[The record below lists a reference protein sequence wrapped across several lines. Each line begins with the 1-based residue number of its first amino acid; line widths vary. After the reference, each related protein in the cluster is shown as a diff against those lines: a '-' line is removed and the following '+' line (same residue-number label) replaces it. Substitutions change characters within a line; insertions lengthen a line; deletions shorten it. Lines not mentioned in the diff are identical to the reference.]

1 MIAVSKTNTGLVRT
15 KNEDAVLMDPP
26 DLFAIADG
34 MGGYA
39 AGEIA
44 SVETIRVLQ
53 QEKSA
58 FGGLTGDGLCSALKS
73 AADKANSHLRGIV
86 CKMPDY
92 EGMGTT
98 LVAVY
103 LASDGKAYVLNI
115 GDSRLYL
122 WRSGELKQ
130 ITHDHSYVAELVS
143 KGDIT
148 TDEARRH
155 PQRNVILRAVGADED
170 LESDV
175 FSFKLAANDRL
186 LLCSDGLTD
195 MASDEEIAKVL
206 LQADA
211 EKAAGDLIELALN
224 NGGRDNV
231 SVILLD
237 LGDLGAEE
245 M

>member
-1 MIAVSKTNTGLVRT
+1 MKAVSRTNTGLVRNS
-15 KNEDAVLMDPP
+15 NEDAVLTDMP

-44 SVETIRVLQ
+44 SVETIKVLQ
-53 QEKSA
+53 EEKKNFA
-58 FGGLTGDGLCSALKS
+58 GLTGDALCRALQE
-73 AADKANSHLRGIV
+73 AASKANEHLLSLV
-86 CKMPDY
+86 SKTPDY

-103 LASDGKAYVLNI
+103 LAADGMAYALNI

-122 WRSGELKQ
+122 WRCGELRQ
-130 ITHDHSYVAELVS
+130 ITQDHSYVAQLVS

-148 TDEARRH
+148 TEEARRH
-155 PQRNVILRAVGADED
+155 PQRNVILRAVGADEV

-175 FSFKLAANDRL
+175 FSFKVEPGDRL
-186 LLCSDGLTD
+186 LLCSDGLSD
-195 MASDEEIAKVL
+195 MASDEEISAVL
-206 LQADA
+206 AERNV
-211 EKAAGDLIELALN
+211 EKAADELLELALN
-224 NGGRDNV
+224 NGGRDNI

-237 LGDLGAEE
+237 FGAEE
-245 M
+245 I

>member
-1 MIAVSKTNTGLVRT
+1 MKAVSRTNTGLVRNS
-15 KNEDAVLMDPP
+15 NEDAVLTDMP

-44 SVETIRVLQ
+44 SVETIKVLQ
-53 QEKSA
+53 EEKKNFA
-58 FGGLTGDGLCSALKS
+58 GLTGDALCRALQE
-73 AADKANSHLRGIV
+73 AASKANEHLLSLV
-86 CKMPDY
+86 SKTPDY

-103 LASDGKAYVLNI
+103 LAEDGMAYALNI

-122 WRSGELKQ
+122 WRGGELKQ
-130 ITHDHSYVAELVS
+130 ITQDHSYVAQLVS

-148 TDEARRH
+148 TEEARRH
-155 PQRNVILRAVGADED
+155 PQRNVILRAVGADEV

-175 FSFKLAANDRL
+175 FSFKVEPGDRL
-186 LLCSDGLTD
+186 LLCSDGLSD
-195 MASDEEIAKVL
+195 MASDEEIAAVL
-206 LQADA
+206 A
-211 EKAAGDLIELALN
+211 ERNVDKAADELLELALN
-224 NGGRDNV
+224 NGGRDNI

-237 LGDLGAEE
+237 FGAEE
-245 M
+245 I

>member
-15 KNEDAVLMDPP
+15 ANEDALLTDGPE
-26 DLFAIADG
+26 LFAIADG

-39 AGEIA
+39 GGEIA
-44 SVETIRVLQ
+44 SVETIKVLK
-53 QEKSA
+53 E
-58 FGGLTGDGLCSALKS
+58 
-73 AADKANSHLRGIV
+73 AASKANSHLRSLV

-103 LASDGKAYVLNI
+103 LAEDKKAYALNI

-122 WRSGELKQ
+122 WRNGLLKQ
-130 ITHDHSYVAELVS
+130 ITQDHSYVAELLS

-155 PQRNVILRAVGADED
+155 PQRNVILRAVGADEGLD
-170 LESDV
+170 SDV
-175 FSFKLAANDRL
+175 FSFETEPGDRL
-186 LLCSDGLTD
+186 LLCSDGLSD
-195 MASDEEIAKVL
+195 MAADDEIAAVL
-206 LQADA
+206 KEENT
-211 EKAAGDLIELALN
+211 EKAADALIELALN

-231 SVILLD
+231 SVILID
-237 LGDLGAEE
+237 FCAEE
-245 M
+245 I

>member
-1 MIAVSKTNTGLVRT
+1 MKSVSKTNIGLVRT
-15 KNEDAVLMDPP
+15 GNEDAVLTDAP

-44 SVETIRVLQ
+44 SIETIKVLQ
-53 QEKSA
+53 EEKKNFA
-58 FGGLTGDGLCSALKS
+58 GLTGEALCEALKN
-73 AADKANSHLRGIV
+73 AAFKANSHLRSIV
-86 CKMPDY
+86 CQKPDY

-103 LASDGKAYVLNI
+103 LAADGKAYALNI

-122 WRSGELKQ
+122 WRGGELKQ
-130 ITHDHSYVAELVS
+130 ITQDHSYVAQLVS
-143 KGDIT
+143 NGDIT
-148 TDEARRH
+148 TEEARRH
-155 PQRNVILRAVGADED
+155 PQRNVILRAVGADEN

-175 FSFKLAANDRL
+175 FCFDIKTGDRL
-186 LLCSDGLTD
+186 LLCSDGLSD
-195 MASDEEIAKVL
+195 MAADNEIAAVL
-206 LQADA
+206 TEPDAD
-211 EKAAGDLIELALN
+211 KAAEALIELALN

-237 LGDLGAEE
+237 FCAEE
-245 M
+245 I

>member
-15 KNEDAVLMDPP
+15 TNEDAVLTDMP

-44 SVETIRVLQ
+44 SVETIKVLQ
-53 QEKSA
+53 EEKLHFA
-58 FGGLTGDGLCSALKS
+58 GLTGEELCNALK
-73 AADKANSHLRGIV
+73 AAASKANSHLRSIV

-103 LASDGKAYVLNI
+103 LAADGKAYALNI

-122 WRSGELKQ
+122 WRAGMLTQ
-130 ITHDHSYVAELVS
+130 ITKDHSYVAELVS

-170 LESDV
+170 IDSDV
-175 FSFKLAANDRL
+175 FSFDVQQGDRL
-186 LLCSDGLTD
+186 LLCSDGLSD
-195 MASDEEIAKVL
+195 MAADEEIAAVL
-206 LQADA
+206 QEKDT
-211 EKAAGDLIELALN
+211 EKAADALIELALN

-237 LGDLGAEE
+237 FCAEE
-245 M
+245 I

>member
-1 MIAVSKTNTGLVRT
+1 MKAVSRTNTGLVRNS
-15 KNEDAVLMDPP
+15 NEDAVLTDMP

-44 SVETIRVLQ
+44 SVETIKVLQ
-53 QEKSA
+53 EEKKNFA
-58 FGGLTGDGLCSALKS
+58 GLTGAALYRALQE
-73 AADKANSHLRGIV
+73 AASKANEHLLSLV
-86 CKMPDY
+86 SKTPDY

-103 LASDGKAYVLNI
+103 LAADGMAYALNI

-122 WRSGELKQ
+122 WRCGELRQ
-130 ITHDHSYVAELVS
+130 ITQDHSYVAQLVS

-148 TDEARRH
+148 TEEARRH
-155 PQRNVILRAVGADED
+155 PQRNVILRAVGADEV

-175 FSFKLAANDRL
+175 FSFKVEPGDRL
-186 LLCSDGLTD
+186 LLCSDGLSD
-195 MASDEEIAKVL
+195 MASDEEIAAVL
-206 LQADA
+206 A
-211 EKAAGDLIELALN
+211 ERNVDKAADELLELALN
-224 NGGRDNV
+224 NGGRDNI

-237 LGDLGAEE
+237 FGAEE
-245 M
+245 I

>member
-1 MIAVSKTNTGLVRT
+1 MKAVSRTNTGLVRNS
-15 KNEDAVLMDPP
+15 NEDAVLTDMP

-44 SVETIRVLQ
+44 SVETIKVLQ
-53 QEKSA
+53 EEKKNFAS
-58 FGGLTGDGLCSALKS
+58 LTGDALCRALQE
-73 AADKANSHLRGIV
+73 AASKANGHLLSLV
-86 CKMPDY
+86 SKTPDY

-103 LASDGKAYVLNI
+103 LAEDGMAYALNI

-122 WRSGELKQ
+122 WRGGELRQ
-130 ITHDHSYVAELVS
+130 ITQDHSYVAQLVS

-148 TDEARRH
+148 TEEARRH
-155 PQRNVILRAVGADED
+155 PQRNVILRAVGADEV

-175 FSFKLAANDRL
+175 FSFKIEPGDRL
-186 LLCSDGLTD
+186 LLCSDGLSD
-195 MASDEEIAKVL
+195 MASDEEIAAVL
-206 LQADA
+206 A
-211 EKAAGDLIELALN
+211 ERNVDKAADELLELALN
-224 NGGRDNV
+224 NGGRDNI

-237 LGDLGAEE
+237 FGAEE
-245 M
+245 I

>member
-1 MIAVSKTNTGLVRT
+1 MKAVSRTNTGLVRNS
-15 KNEDAVLMDPP
+15 NEDAVLTDMP

-44 SVETIRVLQ
+44 SVETIKVLQ
-53 QEKSA
+53 EEKKNFA
-58 FGGLTGDGLCSALKS
+58 GLTGEALCRALQE
-73 AADKANSHLRGIV
+73 AASKANEHLLSLV
-86 CKMPDY
+86 FKTPDY

-103 LASDGKAYVLNI
+103 LAEDGMAYALNI

-122 WRSGELKQ
+122 WRGGELKQ
-130 ITHDHSYVAELVS
+130 ITQDHSYVAQLVS

-148 TDEARRH
+148 TEEARRH
-155 PQRNVILRAVGADED
+155 PQRNVILRAVGADEV

-175 FSFKLAANDRL
+175 FSFKVEPGDRL
-186 LLCSDGLTD
+186 LLCSDGLSD
-195 MASDEEIAKVL
+195 MASDEEIAAVL
-206 LQADA
+206 GERNVD
-211 EKAAGDLIELALN
+211 KAADELLELALN
-224 NGGRDNV
+224 NGGRDNI

-237 LGDLGAEE
+237 FGAEE
-245 M
+245 I

>member
-1 MIAVSKTNTGLVRT
+1 MKAVSRTNTGLVRNS
-15 KNEDAVLMDPP
+15 NEDAVLTDMP

-44 SVETIRVLQ
+44 SVETIKVLQ
-53 QEKSA
+53 EEKKNFA
-58 FGGLTGDGLCSALKS
+58 GLTGDALCRALQE
-73 AADKANSHLRGIV
+73 AASKANEHLLSLV
-86 CKMPDY
+86 SKTPDY

-103 LASDGKAYVLNI
+103 LAADGMAYALNI

-122 WRSGELKQ
+122 WRGGELRQ
-130 ITHDHSYVAELVS
+130 ITQDHSYVAQLVS

-148 TDEARRH
+148 TEEARRH
-155 PQRNVILRAVGADED
+155 PQRNVILRAVGADEV

-175 FSFKLAANDRL
+175 FSFKVEPGDRL
-186 LLCSDGLTD
+186 LLCSDGLSD
-195 MASDEEIAKVL
+195 MASDEEIAAVL
-206 LQADA
+206 A
-211 EKAAGDLIELALN
+211 ERNVDKAADELLELALN
-224 NGGRDNV
+224 NGGRDNI

-237 LGDLGAEE
+237 FGAEE
-245 M
+245 I

>member
-15 KNEDAVLMDPP
+15 SNEDAVLTDKP

-39 AGEIA
+39 GGEIA
-44 SVETIRVLQ
+44 SVETIKVLKE
-53 QEKSA
+53 EKQHFS
-58 FGGLTGDGLCSALKS
+58 GLTGEALCAALK
-73 AADKANSHLRGIV
+73 AAASKANSHLRSLV
-86 CKMPDY
+86 CQMPDY

-103 LASDGKAYVLNI
+103 LAPDGKAYALNI

-122 WRSGELKQ
+122 WRSGTLTQ
-130 ITHDHSYVAELVS
+130 ITKDHSYVAELVS

-155 PQRNVILRAVGADED
+155 PQRNVILRAVGADEGLD
-170 LESDV
+170 SDV
-175 FSFKLAANDRL
+175 FCFDIQQEDRL
-186 LLCSDGLTD
+186 LLCSDGLSD
-195 MASDEEIAKVL
+195 MAADEEIAAVL
-206 LQADA
+206 HEKDT
-211 EKAAGDLIELALN
+211 EKAAAALIELALN

-237 LGDLGAEE
+237 FCAEE
-245 M
+245 I

>member
-1 MIAVSKTNTGLVRT
+1 MKAVSRTNTGLVRNS
-15 KNEDAVLMDPP
+15 NEDAVLTDMP

-44 SVETIRVLQ
+44 SIETIKVLQ
-53 QEKSA
+53 EEKKNFA
-58 FGGLTGDGLCSALKS
+58 GLTGDALCRALQE
-73 AADKANSHLRGIV
+73 AASKANEHLLSLV
-86 CKMPDY
+86 SKTPDY

-103 LASDGKAYVLNI
+103 LAADGMAYALNI

-122 WRSGELKQ
+122 WRGGELRQ
-130 ITHDHSYVAELVS
+130 ITQDHSYVAQLVS

-148 TDEARRH
+148 TEEARRH
-155 PQRNVILRAVGADED
+155 PQRNVILRAVGADEV

-175 FSFKLAANDRL
+175 FSFKIEPGDRL
-186 LLCSDGLTD
+186 LLCSDGLSD
-195 MASDEEIAKVL
+195 MASDEEIAAVL
-206 LQADA
+206 GERNVD
-211 EKAAGDLIELALN
+211 KAADELLELALN
-224 NGGRDNV
+224 NGGRDNI

-237 LGDLGAEE
+237 FGAEE
-245 M
+245 I

>member
-1 MIAVSKTNTGLVRT
+1 MKAVSRTNTGLVRNS
-15 KNEDAVLMDPP
+15 NEDAVLTDMP

-44 SVETIRVLQ
+44 SVETIKVLQ
-53 QEKSA
+53 EEKKNFA
-58 FGGLTGDGLCSALKS
+58 GLTGAALCRALQE
-73 AADKANSHLRGIV
+73 AASKANEHLLSLV
-86 CKMPDY
+86 SKTPDY

-103 LASDGKAYVLNI
+103 LAADGMAYALNI

-122 WRSGELKQ
+122 WRGGELKQ
-130 ITHDHSYVAELVS
+130 ITQDHSYVAQLVS

-148 TDEARRH
+148 TEEARRH
-155 PQRNVILRAVGADED
+155 PQRNVILRAVGADEV

-175 FSFKLAANDRL
+175 FSFKVEPGDRL
-186 LLCSDGLTD
+186 LLCSDGLSD
-195 MASDEEIAKVL
+195 MASDEEIAAVL
-206 LQADA
+206 GERNVD
-211 EKAAGDLIELALN
+211 KAADELLELALN
-224 NGGRDNV
+224 NGGRDNI

-237 LGDLGAEE
+237 FGAEE
-245 M
+245 I

>member
-1 MIAVSKTNTGLVRT
+1 MKAVSRTNTGLVRNS
-15 KNEDAVLMDPP
+15 NEDAVLTDMP

-44 SVETIRVLQ
+44 SVETIKVLQ
-53 QEKSA
+53 EEKKNFA
-58 FGGLTGDGLCSALKS
+58 GLTGDALCRALQE
-73 AADKANSHLRGIV
+73 AASKANEHLLSLV
-86 CKMPDY
+86 SKTPDY

-103 LASDGKAYVLNI
+103 LAADGMAYALNI

-122 WRSGELKQ
+122 WRCGELRQ
-130 ITHDHSYVAELVS
+130 ITQDHSYVAQLVS

-148 TDEARRH
+148 TEEARRH
-155 PQRNVILRAVGADED
+155 PQRNVILRAVGADEV

-175 FSFKLAANDRL
+175 FSFKVEPGDRL
-186 LLCSDGLTD
+186 LLCSDGLSD
-195 MASDEEIAKVL
+195 MASDEEIAAVL
-206 LQADA
+206 GERNVD
-211 EKAAGDLIELALN
+211 KAADELLELALN
-224 NGGRDNV
+224 NGGRDNI

-237 LGDLGAEE
+237 FGAEE
-245 M
+245 I

>member
-1 MIAVSKTNTGLVRT
+1 MIAVSKTNAGLVRAT
-15 KNEDAVLMDPP
+15 NEDAVLTDMP

-39 AGEIA
+39 AGEVA
-44 SVETIRVLQ
+44 SVETIKVLQ
-53 QEKSA
+53 EAKKGFA
-58 FGGLTGDGLCSALKS
+58 GLTGAELCTALKE
-73 AADKANSHLRGIV
+73 AASEANSHLRSIV
-86 CKMPDY
+86 CQKPDY

-103 LASDGKAYVLNI
+103 LAADGLAYALNI

-122 WRSGELKQ
+122 WRGGSLKQ
-130 ITHDHSYVAELVS
+130 ITQDHSYVAELLS

-148 TDEARRH
+148 SEEARRH
-155 PQRNVILRAVGADED
+155 PQRNVILRAVGADEE

-175 FSFKLAANDRL
+175 FSFKLEQGDRL
-186 LLCSDGLTD
+186 LLCSDGLSD
-195 MASDEEIAKVL
+195 MATDAEIAAVL
-206 LQADA
+206 AEADT
-211 EKAAGDLIELALN
+211 EKAADALIELALN

-237 LGDLGAEE
+237 FKAEE
-245 M
+245 I

>member
-1 MIAVSKTNTGLVRT
+1 MKSVSKTNIGLVRT
-15 KNEDAVLMDPP
+15 GNEDAVLTDAP

-39 AGEIA
+39 AGEVA
-44 SVETIRVLQ
+44 SIETIKVLRE
-53 QEKSA
+53 EKKNFA
-58 FGGLTGDGLCSALKS
+58 GLTGEALCLALK
-73 AADKANSHLRGIV
+73 AAAARANSHLRSIV
-86 CKMPDY
+86 CQTPDY

-103 LASDGKAYVLNI
+103 LAADGKAYALNI

-130 ITHDHSYVAELVS
+130 ITQDHSYVAQLLS
-143 KGDIT
+143 NGDIT
-148 TDEARRH
+148 TEEARRH
-155 PQRNVILRAVGADED
+155 PQRNVILRAVGADES

-175 FSFKLAANDRL
+175 FCFDINEGDRL
-186 LLCSDGLTD
+186 LLCSDGLSDMVTD
-195 MASDEEIAKVL
+195 GEIAAVL
-206 LQADA
+206 TETDTEKTADA
-211 EKAAGDLIELALN
+211 LIELALN

-237 LGDLGAEE
+237 FCAEE
-245 M
+245 I

>member
-1 MIAVSKTNTGLVRT
+1 MKAVSRTNTGLVRNS
-15 KNEDAVLMDPP
+15 NEDAVLTDMP

-44 SVETIRVLQ
+44 SVETIKVLQ
-53 QEKSA
+53 EEKKNFA
-58 FGGLTGDGLCSALKS
+58 GLTGDALCRALQE
-73 AADKANSHLRGIV
+73 AASKANEHLLSLV
-86 CKMPDY
+86 SKTPDY

-103 LASDGKAYVLNI
+103 LAADGMAYALNI

-122 WRSGELKQ
+122 WRGGELKQ
-130 ITHDHSYVAELVS
+130 ITQDHSYVAQLVS

-148 TDEARRH
+148 TEEARRH
-155 PQRNVILRAVGADED
+155 PQRNVILRAVGADEV

-175 FSFKLAANDRL
+175 FSFKVEPGDRL
-186 LLCSDGLTD
+186 LLCSDGLSD
-195 MASDEEIAKVL
+195 MASDEEIAAVL
-206 LQADA
+206 A
-211 EKAAGDLIELALN
+211 ERNVDKAADELLELALN
-224 NGGRDNV
+224 NGGRDNI

-237 LGDLGAEE
+237 FGAEE
-245 M
+245 I